1 MMLGGQEL
9 RRVDVAAGIIW
20 RGDRFL
26 AAERPSGSSHEGF
39 WEFPGGKI
47 EEGESPGDALARE
60 ICEELGI
67 TVTESVFW
75 QIIEHA
81 YPERAIHVCLHFFH
95 VRRFEGDPA
104 PMENQRLRWVT
115 TEEALALN
123 FLPADHRILAQLNA
137 LRLI

>member
-1 MMLGGQEL
+1 MREEEDL
-9 RRVDVAAGIIW
+9 RHVDVAAGIIW

-26 AAERPSGSSHEGF
+26 AAERPAGSSHEGF

-47 EEGESPGDALARE
+47 EEGESPSDALDRE
-60 ICEELGI
+60 LREELGI
-67 TVTESVFW
+67 TVTEAAFW
-75 QIIEHA
+75 QIVAHD
-81 YPERAIHVCLHFFH
+81 YRERGIHVRLHFFH
-95 VRRFEGDPA
+95 VRRFVGEPE
-104 PMENQRLRWVT
+104 PKENQRLRWVT